1 MTLQEVEFVKESLEQ
16 LSLEELQGISSYIIL
31 RESEDVVKSELKILI
46 AFSII
51 RELGI
56 TPIIIAYGAR
66 HTYGSV
72 KVQEGVP
79 LEVLAKWFGHKDT
92 SMLRSIYIHLL
103 DETKNEWF
111 EREKLSG
118 GQTDF

>member
-1 MTLQEVEFVKESLEQ
+1 MKKYPNAKINIGGHSLGGMDAQ
-16 LSLEELQGISSYIIL
+16 YA
-31 RESEDVVKSELKILI
+31 VVD
-46 AFSII
+46 
-51 RELGI
+51 I
-56 TPIIIAYGAR
+56 TAYGAR

>member
-1 MTLQEVEFVKESLEQ
+1 MT
-16 LSLEELQGISSYIIL
+16 
-31 RESEDVVKSELKILI
+31 
-46 AFSII
+46 
-51 RELGI
+51 
-56 TPIIIAYGAR
+56 AYGAR

-92 SMLRSIYIHLL
+92 AMLRSIYIHLL

-111 EREKLSG
+111 EKEKISAGKPAGKPKMTSKKAL
-118 GQTDF
+118 F